1 MYSQRFVF
9 VVKNNFCI
17 SLSARSWFS
26 LAHFGAPVHDK
37 ERKRICER
45 PLQRNGSLNWA
56 KNSYNRAKQQHKDS
70 DRMKHGWKETL
81 SRHQIII
88 LGRLSNHDN
97 KNVTNL
103 HIWQWQTIVLHALHV
118 QFSFLKISQTFWF
131 FPRREMTCF
140 AVVWTT
146 WACDDKSA
154 ILSSSLWSAGS
165 NLIPG

>member
-9 VVKNNFCI
+9 VIKNNFCI

-26 LAHFGAPVHDK
+26 LAHFGAPVHHK

-70 DRMKHGWKETL
+70 DRMKHSWKEIL

-88 LGRLSNHDN
+88 LGRLGNHDDSDN

-118 QFSFLKISQTFWF
+118 QFSFLKTFADVLVLSTRWNDLF
-131 FPRREMTCF
+131 CGC
-140 AVVWTT
+140 V
-146 WACDDKSA
+146 DDVSM
-154 ILSSSLWSAGS
+154 LWQIC
-165 NLIPG
+165 NLVF